1 MTKLLAFA
9 RTFNTLLPVLI
20 VAVLTALT
28 AWGVFGDLL
37 RKAPTV
43 NTVQGPGS
51 EGQIG
56 RDLYVLKPASI
67 PEQGGVAFYKL
78 VARIDKGIY
87 EEGWGGEIRN
97 LLVLKPGVE
106 QASWLFPD
114 QSLTLFKI
122 VEIPDTGK
130 QFKLLSILAKKSM
143 TDNSNAPVDLYV
155 LNHDGS
161 GLTKVLENL
170 DEVVGQTSYQ
180 EELRV
185 IYQKDNSVRSA
196 RISLDSKKVISDTKL
211 ADLKQI

>member
-1 MTKLLAFA
+1 MTKILAFA
-9 RTFNTLLPVLI
+9 RKFNTLLPVLI
-20 VAVLTALT
+20 VAALTTLT
-28 AWGVFGDLL
+28 AWGFFGDLI
-37 RKAPTV
+37 RKTPAV
-43 NTVQGPGS
+43 STVQGPGT
-51 EGQIG
+51 ERQFGQ
-56 RDLYVLKPASI
+56 DLYVLKPANI

-97 LLVLKPGVE
+97 LLVLRPGSE

-122 VEIPDTGK
+122 VEIQDAGK
-130 QFKLLSILAKKSM
+130 PFKLLSIQVKKS
-143 TDNSNAPVDLYV
+143 TVGNSKEPVDLYI

-185 IYQKDNSVRSA
+185 IYQKDKAVRFA
-196 RISLDSKKVISDTKL
+196 RISLVLRQVISDAIL
-211 ADLKQI
+211 ADIKQI